1 VTQGS
6 ILGAPYESS
15 KVLSMILAG
24 GEGKRMGPLTI
35 DRAKPAVPF
44 AGRYR
49 VIDIILSNFVN
60 SGLFR
65 IKVLTQ
71 YKSAS
76 LEEHIARGWRL
87 SSMLDNFIETIPA
100 QQRTGKSWFRGSA
113 DAVYQTQHVIT
124 DEGPDHVCIF
134 GGDHIFKMDIR
145 QMLVHHLDHDAD
157 LTVAAIPVSRQE
169 ARAFGVIQCDDEGRI
184 VAFHEKSADPPS
196 MPGHP
201 DLCLAS
207 MGNYVF
213 KTSSLIEELERDN
226 SSENSNHDFGRDV
239 VPACIKAG
247 RRVFVYDFAHN
258 FVPGESERERG
269 YWRDIGTVDAYW
281 AAQMDLVEIHPLF
294 NLYNSRWA
302 IRTGMIHDPPAKFV
316 FRDEA
321 AARVGVATDSLVSD
335 GCIISGGRI
344 HRSVLS
350 PRVRINSF
358 SEVEESILFENVNIG
373 RYARLRRCIVDKDVE
388 IPQGISIGYD
398 LEEDRRRYYVSE
410 RGVVVI
416 PKRAKLG
423 VSSSGR

>member
-1 VTQGS
+1 
-6 ILGAPYESS
+6 
-15 KVLSMILAG
+15 MILAG
-24 GEGKRMGPLTI
+24 GEGKRMGPLTL

-87 SSMLDNFIETIPA
+87 SAMLDNFIETIPA

-145 QMLVHHLDHDAD
+145 QMLVRHLENDAD
-157 LTVAAIPVSRQE
+157 LTVAAIPVPRAE
-169 ARAFGVIQCDDEGRI
+169 ARAFGVIQCDEDGRI
-184 VAFHEKSADPPS
+184 VAFHEKSTDPPP

-201 DLCLAS
+201 DLSLAS

-226 SSENSNHDFGRDV
+226 SSESSNHDFGRDV
-239 VPACIKAG
+239 VPACVGAG
-247 RRVFVYDFAHN
+247 RRVFVYDFARN
-258 FVPGESERERG
+258 FVPGEGERERG

-281 AAQMDLVEIHPLF
+281 AAQMDLVEIHPMF
-294 NLYNSRWA
+294 NLYNSRWP

-410 RGVVVI
+410 RGIVVI

-423 VSSSGR
+423 ASSTGR